1 MYETRFYCSEN
12 NQKSFQ
18 NIFIFTE
25 LTLRCTK
32 NLLDEE
38 LHVDGVVLGVV
49 LVVVDIGMDWDYG
62 RNYLD
67 GDVHEEMR

>member
-1 MYETRFYCSEN
+1 MKRVFN
-12 NQKSFQ
+12 VQKTIKRVFK
-18 NIFIFTE
+18 IFIFTV

-38 LHVDGVVLGVV
+38 LHVDGVVLGAV
-49 LVVVDIGMDWDYG
+49 LVVVDIGMGWDYG

-67 GDVHEEMR
+67 GDVHEEMQ

>member
-1 MYETRFYCSEN
+1 MKCVFIV
-12 NQKSFQ
+12 QKTIIKVYLS
-18 NIFIFTE
+18 IFIFTV
-25 LTLRCTK
+25 LTLCCTK

-49 LVVVDIGMDWDYG
+49 LVVVDIGMGWDYG